1 MYTFC
6 VPNTNSNYLILQ
18 PKSITI
24 YKTDDMK
31 PNQKLFQLQI
41 SLTLIF
47 AFCALPVFAQDI
59 LWEKSYGGKHA
70 DFLFDAIPT
79 PDYGFILAGSSLS
92 KKTGTKTEDNRGDL
106 DYWVW
111 KMDEKGELDWQKTMG
126 GSGQDML
133 QHVLLTNDGGFLLAG
148 YSESDEGLDKKD
160 KTRGQSD
167 FWIIKLNAK
176 GNEEWQKTYGGL
188 GQDELKGI
196 VRTKDGGFVLG
207 GSSSSEASPNPS
219 EGGETTTKNEKK
231 TPNYGGMDYWVIKID
246 NKGELVWQNT
256 FGGIYNDDLRSL
268 VATKDG
274 GYLLGGSS
282 NSPASFNSSKGGAL
296 IGNKT
301 EKNVGHFD
309 YWIVKIDEKG
319 QLQWQKTFGGTGDDE
334 LVALCETN
342 DGNFILGGNS
352 NSESDGDK
360 KSSNDS
366 GTDFWILKIAKDTQE
381 IVWQETYNIAKTD
394 ILTSLVEND
403 DKTLLLGGYAQG
415 ESPQTPKG
423 GMKKS
428 PSSALRKS
436 KKGMDSRLRGNDIK
450 MKQGT
455 DDFVAIKIDEK
466 GEELWRKSVGS
477 DGQDILVKAIETR
490 DGGYLMAGT
499 SLTPSP
505 SPKERGAGK
514 TSPNPSKGGGFKPS
528 GDKSS
533 GIGSND
539 FWVVKLK
546 DKQKPKPVMK
556 PVEAIPNPAGDFTN
570 IIVGYDYTKGTATLV
585 DIAGHVLQQFDI
597 TERTIPIDLEGLPEG
612 VYVVNIKTDVQNS
625 GVKIIKQRNRN

>member
-1 MYTFC
+1 MKKKSFFRSFLFFGFILSAPFC
-6 VPNTNSNYLILQ
+6 
-18 PKSITI
+18 
-24 YKTDDMK
+24 
-31 PNQKLFQLQI
+31 
-41 SLTLIF
+41 
-47 AFCALPVFAQDI
+47 FAQDI

-70 DFLFDAIPT
+70 DFLFDVIPT

-126 GSGQDML
+126 GLGQDML

-148 YSESDEGLDKKD
+148 YSESDEGFDKKD
-160 KTRGQSD
+160 KSRGESD

-176 GNEEWQKTYGGL
+176 GSEEWQKTYGGL
-188 GQDELKGI
+188 GQDELKAI

-207 GSSSSEASPNPS
+207 GSSGSERSAEKTS
-219 EGGETTTKNEKK
+219 E
-231 TPNYGGMDYWVIKID
+231 NYGGLDYWLIKID
-246 NKGELVWQNT
+246 SKGELVWQNT
-256 FGGIYNDDLRSL
+256 FGGIYTDDLRSL
-268 VATKDG
+268 LATKDG

-282 NSPASFNSSKGGAL
+282 NSPFG
-296 IGNKT
+296 GNKT
-301 EKNVGHFD
+301 EKNVGQFD
-309 YWIVKIDEKG
+309 YWIIKIDEKG

-342 DGNFILGGNS
+342 DGNYVLGGNS

-403 DKTLLLGGYAQG
+403 DKTILLGGYAQG
-415 ESPQTPKG
+415 ELVKKKQLKNGKKQKQVKG
-423 GMKKS
+423 KV
-428 PSSALRKS
+428 
-436 KKGMDSRLRGNDIK
+436 KGKDQSEEPK

-455 DDFVAIKIDEK
+455 DDYVAIKIDEK
-466 GEELWRKSVGS
+466 GEEKWRKNVGS
-477 DGQDILVKAIETR
+477 DGQEILVKAIETR

-499 SLTPSP
+499 SKTVLTDD
-505 SPKERGAGK
+505 
-514 TSPNPSKGGGFKPS
+514 GGVKATGN
-528 GDKSS
+528 KST
-533 GIGSND
+533 GIGSTD

-570 IIVGYDYTKGTATLV
+570 IIVGYDYKKGTATLV
-585 DIAGHVLQQFDI
+585 DIAGHILQQFPI
-597 TERTIPIDLEGLPEG
+597 TERTIPIDLSGLPEG
-612 VYVVNIKTDVQNS
+612 VYVVNIRTDVQNS
-625 GVKIIKQRNRN
+625 GVKIIKHRNRN